1 MKLPNPKT
9 VLGRAVE
16 RFILIAVSA
25 GATDLA
31 VHSSA
36 TFKAGAAYLVLKT
49 LLDLVNKQIP
59 NL

>member
-16 RFILIAVSA
+16 RFVLIAVSS
-25 GATDLA
+25 GLTDLV

-36 TFKAGAAYLVLKT
+36 TFKAGGAYLVLKT
-49 LLDLVNKQIP
+49 VLDLVNKEIP
-59 NL
+59 NM